1 MSRTILP
8 RNHAVFFL
16 AINLFVS
23 GLLLS
28 HPVFAADPTPAGLL
42 WLADLDLSK
51 MSSGWGKPLP
61 NQSVQGQP
69 LTIAGRT
76 FKNGVGTHADSL
88 MFINLKGSATRF
100 TALLGVDDET
110 QKKGSIQGK
119 VYGDGKKLFDSG
131 ILRGGAEPAA
141 IDLNVEGIQQLIL
154 VITDA
159 GDGADYDHA
168 DLAEAAIEYD
178 KQAPEA
184 IDQPVEERV
193 VLTPQPGPAPRI
205 NGPKVYGSRPGNP
218 FLYRIPA
225 TGNRPIKFSAQN
237 LPNTLT
243 LDADTGIITGDSPK
257 KRGEY
262 SITLKAENKE
272 GADSRIFKLI
282 VGDTLALT
290 PPMGWNS
297 WYIFYDS
304 VTDQDM
310 RQAAD
315 AMIDTG
321 MADFGY
327 QYVNIDD
334 CWAKRSGDEPYRDA
348 GGVILPNAGFP
359 DMKAMTDYIHSK
371 GLKAGIYTSP
381 GPWTCAGYTGSYRH
395 EQQDALTFAAWGFD
409 FLKYDWCSYDSI
421 AVDKTRYEYI
431 RPYALMGEILKNVDY
446 DIVYNICQ
454 YGMDRVWE
462 WAADTGGNCWRTT
475 DDMRRSSSF
484 VGMGLDNAKHFD
496 CARPGY
502 WNDPDY
508 ILIGWIGGGSE
519 KEGIPTS
526 ISPNQQYA
534 YMSMW
539 SLMASPLIFSG
550 NMTKLDDFTI
560 SVLCNAEVI
569 EANQDPL
576 GQQCRIAKQT
586 DESFVLVKD
595 LEDGSKAVGL
605 FNTAP
610 INMPLRI
617 TWDEMILNGPQ
628 RIRDL
633 WRQKDLGP
641 FDNSFEPVVPAR
653 GVILVRLFPVK

>member
-1 MSRTILP
+1 MSRTVP
-8 RNHAVFFL
+8 KRNHIVAM
-16 AINLFVS
+16 N
-23 GLLLS
+23 LLLS
-28 HPVFAADPTPAGLL
+28 GLFLSLPAFAADPSPAGLL

-51 MSSGWGKPLP
+51 MTSGWGKPLP
-61 NQSVQGQP
+61 NQSIQAQP
-69 LTIAGRT
+69 LTLAGRVY
-76 FKNGVGTHADSL
+76 KNGVGTHADSL
-88 MFINLKGSATRF
+88 LCINLKGSATRF
-100 TALLGVDDET
+100 TAFLGVDDET

-119 VYGDGKKLFDSG
+119 IYGDGKKLFDSG
-131 ILRGGAEPAA
+131 ILRGGTEPAA

-168 DLAEAAIEYD
+168 DLADAAIEYD
-178 KQAPEA
+178 GTAPEA
-184 IDQPVEERV
+184 IDPPQEERII
-193 VLTPQPGPAPRI
+193 LTPPPGPAPHI
-205 NGPKVYGSRPGNP
+205 NGPRVYGARPGNP

-225 TGNRPIKFSAQN
+225 TGTRPIKFSAQN
-237 LPNTLT
+237 LPDTLT
-243 LDADTGIITGDSPK
+243 LDAATGIITGDSPR

-262 SITLKAENKE
+262 PITLKAENTQ
-272 GADSRIFKLI
+272 GSDTRIFKLI

-297 WYIFYDS
+297 WYIFYDR

-321 MADFGY
+321 MADYGY

-334 CWAKRSGDEPYRDA
+334 CWAKKSGDEPYRDEN
-348 GGVILPNAGFP
+348 GSILPNASFP
-359 DMKAMTDYIHSK
+359 DMKALTDYIHSK

-381 GPWTCAGYTGSYRH
+381 GPWTCAGYTGSFRH

-421 AVDKTRYEYI
+421 AVDKTRYEYV

-462 WAADTGGNCWRTT
+462 WAASTGGNCWRTT

-484 VGMGLDNAKHFD
+484 VGMGLDNAKHYD

-519 KEGIPTS
+519 KEGIPCS

-617 TWDEMILNGPQ
+617 TWDEMALRGPQ
-628 RIRDL
+628 RPRDL
-633 WRQKDLGP
+633 WRQKDLDTVEN
-641 FDNSFEPVVPAR
+641 FFEPVVPAR
-653 GVILVRLFPVK
+653 GVVLVRLFPEK